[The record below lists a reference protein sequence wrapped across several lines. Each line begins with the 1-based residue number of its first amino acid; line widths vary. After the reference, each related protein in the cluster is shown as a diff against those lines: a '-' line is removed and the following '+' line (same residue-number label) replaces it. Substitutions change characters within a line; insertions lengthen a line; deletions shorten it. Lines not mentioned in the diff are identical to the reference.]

1 MIINAIKEYIEK
13 CPYLSEFSK
22 GININFL
29 DDEISSYSIET
40 IPINPIIKRY
50 IDGSSIRQYLFLF
63 CSKESYGQEVLQ
75 NIQNSGFFE
84 KFTLWIEKNNKQ
96 GILPSLNDGREAI
109 KIEVLTTGYPF
120 QTDIDRARYQIQLKL
135 EYFQKGGNDYEYS
148 KKI

>member
-13 CPYLSEFSK
+13 CPYLSEFSR

-40 IPINPIIKRY
+40 IPVNPIIKRY
-50 IDGSSIRQYLFLF
+50 VDGSSIRQYLFLF

-84 KFTLWIEKNNKQ
+84 KLTLWIEENNKQ
-96 GILPSLNDGREAI
+96 GILPNLNDGQEAI

-120 QTDIDRARYQIQLKL
+120 QTDVDRARYQIQLKL
-135 EYFQKGGNDYEYS
+135 EYFQKEE
-148 KKI
+148 IE

>member
-13 CPYLSEFSK
+13 CPYLSEFSR

-50 IDGSSIRQYLFLF
+50 VDGSSIRQYLFLF

-84 KFTLWIEKNNKQ
+84 KFTLWIEENNKQ
-96 GILPSLNDGREAI
+96 GILPNLNDGQEAI

-120 QTDIDRARYQIQLKL
+120 QTDVDRARYQIQLKL
-135 EYFQKGGNDYEYS
+135 EYFQKEE
-148 KKI
+148 IE